1 MSNDEIKVTEDR
13 GAPVKT
19 RRPRQ
24 PRKAKRGAQPITRSQ
39 GIAWGTLGVTL
50 GNAITLAIAKWLG
63 VY

>member
-24 PRKAKRGAQPITRSQ
+24 PSKIKRSEKPITRGQ
-39 GIAWGTLGVTL
+39 GIAWGGLGLAL
-50 GNAITLAIAKWLG
+50 GNAITLAVAKWLG